1 MIKIGRWLRL
11 VFSYGMRLSVGLFA
25 GLLAIIPD
33 IAHAERCKQV
43 TDLWAWF
50 SDHLVTSVTYVV
62 QGPRGRIYEVGTGI
76 KAWGAPRGT
85 IHRGTEKIEVTA
97 YGIGAIHVRLSDG
110 GGPGTICVSE
120 GNISTIDFL
129 DIEF

>member
-1 MIKIGRWLRL
+1 MIRQVKWLRL
-11 VFSYGMRLSVGLFA
+11 VGSDGMRLSFGLFA
-25 GLLAIIPD
+25 VLLAIMPNL
-33 IAHAERCKQV
+33 AHAERCKQA
-43 TDLWAWF
+43 TDLWTWF
-50 SDHLVTSVTYVV
+50 SDHLVTSVTYVI

-110 GGPGTICVSE
+110 GGAGTICVAE
-120 GNISTIDFL
+120 GNLSTINFL